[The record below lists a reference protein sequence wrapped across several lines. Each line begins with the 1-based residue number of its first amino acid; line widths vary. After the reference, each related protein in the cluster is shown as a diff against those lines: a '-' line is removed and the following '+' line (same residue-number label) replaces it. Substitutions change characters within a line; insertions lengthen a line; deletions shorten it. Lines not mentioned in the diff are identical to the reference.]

1 MATTTATTAGSR
13 LFVLNRTIPSPE
25 ELRELHELE
34 ERLIA
39 GRAREIEAEAPVM
52 ADRAALGRHMKA
64 LLEAEKNDPPEFER
78 VMAEDL
84 DREQFKEVVAQ
95 FAVDG
100 LTESESFLPIV
111 WRLPKKAKMAVFR
124 VLVDE
129 FGCGNLDQAH
139 FNIYRDLM
147 TELGMSLDVD
157 DYLARTNEETYAYV
171 NTFFWA
177 AARAPRPEYFL
188 GCLCYLESSIL
199 YAFQCFANAATR
211 LELAGARY
219 YTEHLHIDNF
229 HAKELQVAIREFD
242 AEADLHPV
250 KVWTGFK
257 LASEVIGGATEAA
270 VASALKAGSHG

>member
-1 MATTTATTAGSR
+1 MTTTPRTAGSR
-13 LFVLNRTIPSPE
+13 LFVLNRSLPTPD
-25 ELRELHELE
+25 ELRELLDLE
-34 ERLIA
+34 ERLIV
-39 GRAREIEAEAPVM
+39 GRAREIEAAAPAM
-52 ADRAALGRHMKA
+52 ADRAALTRQMKA
-64 LLEAEKNDPPEFER
+64 LLEAEKADAPECER
-78 VMAEDL
+78 VLAEDL

-139 FNIYRDLM
+139 FNIYRGLM
-147 TELGMSLDVD
+147 TELGMSLEVG
-157 DYLARTNEETYAYV
+157 DYLDRTNEETFAYV

-188 GCLCYLESSIL
+188 GALCYLESSIL
-199 YAFQCFANAATR
+199 YAFQCFADAATR
-211 LELAGARY
+211 LGLTGARY

-242 AEADLHPV
+242 SEAGLHPA

-257 LASEVIGGATEAA
+257 LASDVIGGATEAA
-270 VASALKAGSHG
+270 VASALKVG

>member
-1 MATTTATTAGSR
+1 MATTTAATAGSR
-13 LFVLNRTIPSPE
+13 LFVLNRTIPTPE

-34 ERLIA
+34 DRLIA
-39 GRAREIEAEAPVM
+39 SRAREIEAEAPAM
-52 ADRAALGRHMKA
+52 ADRAALGRHMKE
-64 LLEAEKNDPPEFER
+64 LLEAEKSDPPEFER

-84 DREQFKEVVAQ
+84 DRAQFTEVVAQ

-111 WRLPKKAKMAVFR
+111 WRLPRKAKMAVFR

-129 FGCGNLDQAH
+129 FGCGNIDQAH

-147 TELGMSLDVD
+147 TELGMSLDVA
-157 DYLARTNEETYAYV
+157 DYLDRTNEETYAYV

-188 GCLCYLESSIL
+188 GALCYLESSIL
-199 YAFQCFANAATR
+199 YAFQCFAGAARR

-219 YTEHLHIDNF
+219 YTEHLHIDHF

-242 AEADLHPV
+242 SEADLHPV

-270 VASALKAGSHG
+270 VASALKVG

>member
-1 MATTTATTAGSR
+1 MTTATRTAGAR
-13 LFVLNRTIPSPE
+13 LFELNRSIPGPD
-25 ELRELHELE
+25 ELRELLGLE
-34 ERLIA
+34 RRLIA
-39 GRAREIEAEAPVM
+39 SRADRIEAEAPAM
-52 ADRAALGRHMKA
+52 PDRATLLRHMRD
-64 LLEAEKNDPPEFER
+64 LLAAEEADPMPCER

-84 DREQFKEVVAQ
+84 GREQFKEVVAQ

-139 FNIYRDLM
+139 FNIYRGLM
-147 TELGMSLDVD
+147 AELGMSLRVE
-157 DYLARTNEETYAYV
+157 DYLDRTNEETYAYV

-188 GCLCYLESSIL
+188 GALCYLESSIL
-199 YAFQCFANAATR
+199 YAFTCFARAAER
-211 LELAGARY
+211 LGLAGARY
-219 YTEHLHIDNF
+219 YTEHLHIDNY
-229 HAKELQVAIREFD
+229 HAKELQIAIREFD
-242 AEADLHPV
+242 AEADLRPV

-257 LASEVIGGATEAA
+257 LASEVIGAATEAA
-270 VASALKAGSHG
+270 VASAVKAA

>member
-1 MATTTATTAGSR
+1 MTANATAERTAGSR

-25 ELRELHELE
+25 ELRELHGLE

-39 GRAREIEAEAPVM
+39 SRVREIEAAAPDLP
-52 ADRAALGRHMKA
+52 DRAALGRQMKE
-64 LLEAEKNDPPEFER
+64 LLKAEEADPPEFER

-84 DREQFKEVVAQ
+84 DLEQFKEVVAQ

-124 VLVDE
+124 VLIDE

-147 TELGMSLDVD
+147 TELGMSLEVE
-157 DYLARTNEETYAYV
+157 DYLDRTNEETYAYV

-188 GCLCYLESSIL
+188 GTLCYLESSIL
-199 YAFQCFANAATR
+199 YAFKCFAAAAQR
-211 LELAGARY
+211 LGLKGARY
-219 YTEHLHIDNF
+219 YTEHLHIDHF

-242 AEADLHPV
+242 AEVDLQPV
-250 KVWTGFK
+250 KVWAGFK
-257 LASEVIGGATEAA
+257 MASEVIGGATEAA
-270 VASALKAGSHG
+270 VASALKAA

>member
-1 MATTTATTAGSR
+1 MTTSTRTAGAR
-13 LFVLNRTIPSPE
+13 LFELNRSIPGPA
-25 ELRELHELE
+25 ELAELLALE

-39 GRAREIEAEAPVM
+39 SRAAAIEERAPAM
-52 ADRAALGRHMKA
+52 PDRAALLGHMKE
-64 LLEAEKNDPPEFER
+64 LLAAEEGDPPEYER
-78 VMAEDL
+78 VMAEELSRD
-84 DREQFKEVVAQ
+84 QFAEVVAQ

-139 FNIYRDLM
+139 FNIYRGLM
-147 TELGMSLDVD
+147 TELGMSLRVE
-157 DYLARTNEETYAYV
+157 DYLDRTNAETYDYV

-188 GCLCYLESSIL
+188 GALCYLESSIL
-199 YAFQCFANAATR
+199 YAFRCFARAAQR

-219 YTEHLHIDNF
+219 YTEHLHIDNY
-229 HAKELQVAIREFD
+229 HAKELRIAIREFE

-257 LASEVIGGATEAA
+257 LASEVIGAATEAA
-270 VASALKAGSHG
+270 VASALEVA

>member
-1 MATTTATTAGSR
+1 MTANATAERTAGSR

-25 ELRELHELE
+25 ELRELHDLE

-39 GRAREIEAEAPVM
+39 SRVREIEAAAPDLP
-52 ADRAALGRHMKA
+52 DRAALGRQMKE
-64 LLEAEKNDPPEFER
+64 LLKAEEADPPEFER

-84 DREQFKEVVAQ
+84 DLEQFKEVVAQ

-124 VLVDE
+124 VLIDE

-147 TELGMSLDVD
+147 TELGMSLEVE
-157 DYLARTNEETYAYV
+157 DYLDRTNEETYAYV

-188 GCLCYLESSIL
+188 GTLCYLESSIL
-199 YAFQCFANAATR
+199 YAFKCFAAAAQR
-211 LELAGARY
+211 LGLKGARY
-219 YTEHLHIDNF
+219 YTEHLHIDHF

-250 KVWTGFK
+250 KVWAGFK
-257 LASEVIGGATEAA
+257 MASEVIGGATEAA
-270 VASALKAGSHG
+270 VASALKAA